1 MLNKIKYPA
10 LNAKMKGMYAKE
22 LTEEELDELLRQHNL
37 KDAILFLKMKF
48 SSLDRI
54 NENMNRREIEQE
66 LNSLFIGNILK
77 ISKYLNKKE
86 LEIFKT
92 FLSKYEIDLVKNVF
106 RNLTTNR
113 DSKIYLKNIDNWT
126 ERLFTGIRN
135 INNVTTEKDFFD
147 IIKGQDYYYIFE
159 KYQNSINLIPI
170 EELEITLDNYY
181 FEKIYSIAREYNK
194 ELEDMVGTEI
204 DLLNISIIYRSNA
217 FFKYTSE
224 EIIKLIIPIKYKLNK
239 KNVSDLINSNSF
251 EELIDV
257 LDKTPYKGV
266 FKNEDSLERDKKQY
280 LYNIYKKYFKEKLFN
295 ICTVFCN
302 INLIDIEIKNIIN
315 IIEGIRYS
323 IDKSE
328 IQKKIVV

>member
-92 FLSKYEIDLVKNVF
+92 FLLKYEIDLVKNVF

-135 INNVTTEKDFFD
+135 INNVTTEKDFF
-147 IIKGQDYYYIFE
+147 
-159 KYQNSINLIPI
+159 
-170 EELEITLDNYY
+170 
-181 FEKIYSIAREYNK
+181 
-194 ELEDMVGTEI
+194 
-204 DLLNISIIYRSNA
+204 
-217 FFKYTSE
+217 FF
-224 EIIKLIIPIKYKLNK
+224 
-239 KNVSDLINSNSF
+239 F
-251 EELIDV
+251 
-257 LDKTPYKGV
+257 
-266 FKNEDSLERDKKQY
+266 
-280 LYNIYKKYFKEKLFN
+280 
-295 ICTVFCN
+295 
-302 INLIDIEIKNIIN
+302 
-315 IIEGIRYS
+315 
-323 IDKSE
+323 
-328 IQKKIVV
+328 

>member
-92 FLSKYEIDLVKNVF
+92 FLLKYEIDLVKNVF

-159 KYQNSINLIPI
+159 KYQNSIN
-170 EELEITLDNYY
+170 YY
-181 FEKIYSIAREYNK
+181 I
-194 ELEDMVGTEI
+194 
-204 DLLNISIIYRSNA
+204 
-217 FFKYTSE
+217 
-224 EIIKLIIPIKYKLNK
+224 
-239 KNVSDLINSNSF
+239 
-251 EELIDV
+251 
-257 LDKTPYKGV
+257 
-266 FKNEDSLERDKKQY
+266 
-280 LYNIYKKYFKEKLFN
+280 
-295 ICTVFCN
+295 
-302 INLIDIEIKNIIN
+302 
-315 IIEGIRYS
+315 
-323 IDKSE
+323 
-328 IQKKIVV
+328 

>member
-92 FLSKYEIDLVKNVF
+92 FLLKYEIDLVKNVF

-170 EELEITLDNYY
+170 EELEIKLDNYY

-204 DLLNISIIYRSNA
+204 DLLNISIIYRANA
-217 FFKYTSE
+217 FFKYT
-224 EIIKLIIPIKYKLNK
+224 
-239 KNVSDLINSNSF
+239 
-251 EELIDV
+251 
-257 LDKTPYKGV
+257 
-266 FKNEDSLERDKKQY
+266 Y